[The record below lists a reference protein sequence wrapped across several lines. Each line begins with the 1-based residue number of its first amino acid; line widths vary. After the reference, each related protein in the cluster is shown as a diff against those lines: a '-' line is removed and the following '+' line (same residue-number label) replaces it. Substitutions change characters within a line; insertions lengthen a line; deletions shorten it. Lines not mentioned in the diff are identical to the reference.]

1 MSERLRIAFVADAY
15 REGLGGGVVTA
26 RRFVELLRKDHD
38 VVVVTVGRDEPGL
51 VGLRGFEVPLRAMRA
66 MRWRFAVPDAA
77 CLAKAFEDADV
88 VHIQHPFWLAFGAL
102 AAARRAGVP
111 VVAAFHVQPENLLY
125 NVGLRS
131 APRLRR
137 LLYRLWV
144 RGLYDRAD
152 AVVCPSPLARQR
164 LLEHGLQR
172 PCHVVSNGVP
182 PWFQRRAPSPG
193 DRAHDAFTILMV
205 GRLAPEK
212 RHDVVMDA
220 VARCR
225 HRERIQLVVAG
236 SGPLEE
242 EVRRRGASLP
252 RPARIAWVHEDALL
266 DLYSRAQLFVHASE
280 VELEGMAVLEAM
292 SCGLPT
298 LVADAPES
306 AAAGFAQGPGFL
318 FRAGDPDDLAARI
331 DHWIEH
337 RAELEASG
345 EAHRRNAGAHS
356 LEESVRSLVQVYLET
371 IARA

>member
-1 MSERLRIAFVADAY
+1 VSERLRIAFVADAY

-38 VVVVTVGRDEPGL
+38 VVVVTVGADEPGL
-51 VGLRGFEVPLRAMRA
+51 VGLRGFELPLRAMKA
-66 MRWRFAVPDAA
+66 MRWRFAVPDAPR
-77 CLAKAFEDADV
+77 LSSAFEGVDI
-88 VHIQHPFWLAFGAL
+88 VHLQHPFWLAFGAL
-102 AAARRAGVP
+102 AAARRADVP

-131 APRLRR
+131 APRLRG

-144 RGLYDRAD
+144 RHLYDRAD

-164 LLEHGLQR
+164 LLEHGLRR

-182 PWFQRRAPSPG
+182 SWFQRRAPSPG
-193 DRAHDAFTILMV
+193 DEAGDCFTILMV

-236 SGPLEE
+236 SGPLEV
-242 EVRRRGASLP
+242 EVRRRGATLP

-306 AAAGFAQGPGFL
+306 AAAGFAQHPAFL

-331 DHWIEH
+331 DHWVEH
-337 RAELEASG
+337 REELAAWG
-345 EAHRRNAGAHS
+345 EAQRRSASAHS
-356 LEESVRSLVQVYLET
+356 LEESVTRLVQVYLET

>member
-38 VVVVTVGRDEPGL
+38 VVVVTVGTDEPDL
-51 VGLRGFEVPLRAMRA
+51 VGLRGFELPLRAMKA
-66 MRWRFAVPDAA
+66 MRWRFAVPDATR
-77 CLAKAFEDADV
+77 LARAFEGVDI
-88 VHIQHPFWLAFGAL
+88 VHLQHPFWLAFGAL
-102 AAARRAGVP
+102 AAARRADVP
-111 VVAAFHVQPENLLY
+111 VVSAFHVQPENLLY
-125 NVGLRS
+125 NLGLRS

-152 AVVCPSPLARQR
+152 AVVCPSPMARER
-164 LLEHGLQR
+164 LLEHGLR
-172 PCHVVSNGVP
+172 KPCHVVSNGVP
-182 PWFQRRAPSPG
+182 PWFQRRAASPG
-193 DRAHDAFTILMV
+193 DEAEDTFMILMV

-242 EVRRRGASLP
+242 EVRRRGATLA

-306 AAAGFAQGPGFL
+306 AAAAFAQGPGFL